1 MSDNDWLVERFEA
14 NRAQLRAVAYR
25 MLGSAP
31 EADDVVQEAWVRVS
45 KSDHESVDNL
55 GAWLTTVVG
64 RLCLDVLRTRRA
76 RREEPIGHQFQ
87 EARLPDAPVAGSPG
101 ADPEHELL
109 LADSLGP
116 ALLVVL
122 DSLAPAERLAL
133 VLHDMFA
140 VPFDEIGPMVGR
152 SPVAARQLASRA
164 RRRVQGATAGSSA
177 ASATAG
183 PATAGSSAATAGP
196 AREREI
202 VSAFLAAS
210 RGGDFEALVLL
221 LDPDVVLR
229 ADRHSVEAAAANQAR
244 GAPALTSEVRGPRE
258 VAGVFSGRARPVQLA
273 LVDGGYGAAF
283 AIGGKPWAVFG
294 FSVIGDLIVEI
305 EIMSDPSTV
314 QDVEVTLLNT

>member
-45 KSDHESVDNL
+45 QSDHEGVDNL
-55 GAWLTTVVG
+55 SAWLTTVVG

-76 RREEPIGHQFQ
+76 RREEPIGPQIQH
-87 EARLPDAPVAGSPG
+87 ARAPDEPAAVGSG

-140 VPFDEIGPMVGR
+140 VPFDEIGPIVGR

-164 RRRVQGATAGSSA
+164 RRRVQGAA
-177 ASATAG
+177 AG
-183 PATAGSSAATAGP
+183 PASPGAGPASPGAGPASP

-210 RGGDFEALVLL
+210 RGGDFEALVRL
-221 LDPDVVLR
+221 LDPDIVLR
-229 ADRHSVEAAAANQAR
+229 ADRYSVEAAAANQAR
-244 GAPALTSEVRGPRE
+244 GAPPLFTEVRGPRE
-258 VAGVFSGRARPVQLA
+258 VAGIFSGRARVARLA
-273 LVDGGYGAAF
+273 LVDGGYGAVVA
-283 AIGGKPWAVFG
+283 AGGKPLAIFG
-294 FSVIGDLIVEI
+294 FSVVGELIVEI
-305 EIMSDPSTV
+305 EIMSDPSTLEGI
-314 QDVEVTLLNT
+314 EVTRLDATY